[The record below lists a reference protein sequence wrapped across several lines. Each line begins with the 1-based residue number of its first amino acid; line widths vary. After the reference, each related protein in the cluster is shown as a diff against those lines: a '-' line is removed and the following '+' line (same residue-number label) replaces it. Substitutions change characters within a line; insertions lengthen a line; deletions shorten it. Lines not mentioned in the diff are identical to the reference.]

1 MIDSPLSKPDFI
13 TIREA
18 YEHVRKDAWF
28 IITEQQVLKLLAG
41 VAPAHQER
49 AKQFLFC
56 VLHWLDPSQI
66 FIIETG
72 GLKCY
77 LISYANKV
85 IQLLR
90 LDVPI
95 YRT

>member
-1 MIDSPLSKPDFI
+1 MINNPLSKPDFI

-28 IITEQQVLKLLAG
+28 ITIEQQVIKLLAG

-56 VLHWLDPSQI
+56 ILHWLDPSQI

-77 LISYANKV
+77 LTLYANKV

>member
-1 MIDSPLSKPDFI
+1 MNDSPLSKADFI

-18 YEHVRKDAWF
+18 YEQVRKDSEF
-28 IITEQQVLKLLAG
+28 LSVEQQVVKLLAQ

-56 VLHWLDPSQI
+56 VLHGLDPSQI

-72 GLKCY
+72 
-77 LISYANKV
+77 
-85 IQLLR
+85 
-90 LDVPI
+90 
-95 YRT
+95 